1 MVCCK
6 GFPLPDE
13 SDEKTLRHAFLNAT
27 KPGFHRTPG
36 SRARRGVVQPMS
48 IHRKIC
54 IIGEFGVGKTSLV
67 ARYVRSIFSDKYHT
81 TVGVKIDKKNVM
93 VGEEEVTLV
102 LWDLAGES
110 AVSALKISLIKG
122 AAGFI
127 LVSDGTRRETLLA
140 TSRLYKEVV
149 VILGEV
155 PFILAVNKADLVDEW
170 TVTAPD
176 IDECRAAG
184 WDVRLTSAK
193 DGQGVEQI
201 FSDLAL
207 RLLQAGGAYSD

>member
-1 MVCCK
+1 
-6 GFPLPDE
+6 
-13 SDEKTLRHAFLNAT
+13 
-27 KPGFHRTPG
+27 
-36 SRARRGVVQPMS
+36 MS
-48 IHRKIC
+48 IHKKIC

-81 TVGVKIDKKNVM
+81 TVGVKIDKKDVT
-93 VGEEEVTLV
+93 VGDEEVTLV

-110 AVSALKISLIKG
+110 AVSALKVSLVKG

-140 TSRLYKEVV
+140 TTRLHQEVV
-149 VILGEV
+149 GILGTV
-155 PFILAVNKADLVDEW
+155 PFIVSVNKADLIADW
-170 TVTAPD
+170 TVTSAD
-176 IDECRAAG
+176 VEEFRATG

-201 FSDLAL
+201 FSDLAS
-207 RLLQAGGAYSD
+207 RLLQAGGADSDEP